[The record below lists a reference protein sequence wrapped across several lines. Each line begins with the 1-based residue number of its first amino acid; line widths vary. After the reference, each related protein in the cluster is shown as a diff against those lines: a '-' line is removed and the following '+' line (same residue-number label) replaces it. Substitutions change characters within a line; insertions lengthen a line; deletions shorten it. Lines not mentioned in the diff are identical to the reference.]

1 MRTNNPV
8 FSRPNAFAPGQ
19 QSQDGFRADYTW
31 SPQRGGQLPGQ
42 GGYPPM
48 AADRSVS
55 LQGRMS
61 IEDVITKTAV
71 LLLALVG
78 AGGFTWFLMPR
89 NLLLPVAAVG
99 SLVAFFTVMVVSAR
113 RNVPVARVIA
123 YAVVEG
129 VVIGG
134 WSRLLEALYPGIVM
148 QAVLGTIVAAAMVLA
163 AYRFLGA
170 RVRGR
175 LAQIVTLSIMGYAV
189 MALISFVLYFAN
201 VNIGWSTM
209 GPGAGP
215 LAWLSAGV
223 GVVLATASLLMDFD
237 SIEQGV
243 RMGAPEQESWRGA
256 FGLIVTLIWLY
267 TLLLRILSFFR
278 SE

>member
-1 MRTNNPV
+1 
-8 FSRPNAFAPGQ
+8 
-19 QSQDGFRADYTW
+19 
-31 SPQRGGQLPGQ
+31 
-42 GGYPPM
+42 
-48 AADRSVS
+48 
-55 LQGRMS
+55 
-61 IEDVITKTAV
+61 
-71 LLLALVG
+71 
-78 AGGFTWFLMPR
+78 
-89 NLLLPVAAVG
+89 
-99 SLVAFFTVMVVSAR
+99 
-113 RNVPVARVIA
+113 
-123 YAVVEG
+123 
-129 VVIGG
+129 
-134 WSRLLEALYPGIVM
+134 
-148 QAVLGTIVAAAMVLA
+148 
-163 AYRFLGA
+163 
-170 RVRGR
+170 
-175 LAQIVTLSIMGYAV
+175 MGYAV